1 MKFYEDIA
9 DAYDE
14 MTDFGQRLAAGE
26 EFAWR
31 LRGRFGEA
39 GMSSALDVA
48 CGTGV
53 YALAFATC
61 GVELV
66 VGADISEG
74 MLRMA
79 RERAKELGVGVQWVL
94 ARMQDLRELLSDQF
108 DVITCLGNSL
118 PHLLTD
124 SDLNETLA
132 GFRQL
137 LRPDGRLFLQLLNY
151 ERILAEGERIVEIT
165 RRGDAE
171 FVRFYDFMPD
181 RLIFNLLKINWEG
194 TSEIHTL
201 SSTELRPYIWAMLEH
216 ALKMNGFTR
225 IKAYGGLD
233 FSRFDP
239 AASVTLLLEAQ

>member
-9 DAYDE
+9 DAYDD
-14 MTDFGQRLAAGE
+14 MTDFRQRLGAGE

-53 YALAFATC
+53 YALAFAAG

-79 RERAKELGVGVQWVL
+79 RQRAKELGVSVQWVL
-94 ARMQDLRELLSDQF
+94 ARMQDLRDLLSEQF

-124 SDLNETLA
+124 SDLESTLA

-137 LRPDGRLFLQLLNY
+137 LRADGRLFLQLLNY
-151 ERILAEGERIVEIT
+151 ESILADAERIVEIT
-165 RRGDAE
+165 RRGDLE

-181 RLIFNLLKINWEG
+181 RLVFNLLKINWEG
-194 TSEIHTL
+194 NCGIHTL
-201 SSTELRPYIWAMLEH
+201 SSTELRPYIWATLEH
-216 ALKMNGFTR
+216 ALKRSGFTN

-233 FSRFDP
+233 FSRFNP
-239 AASVTLLLEAQ
+239 AASATLLLEAQ